1 MNDLIKFSAALTSK
15 FTRTKVKIEFVVGAT
30 SHLLVLSVK
39 QKNDSVDIVLTVK
52 SLRSTTVL
60 LQRKETTISSNK
72 CRA

>member
-1 MNDLIKFSAALTSK
+1 MNDLIKFLAALTSK
-15 FTRTKVKIEFVVGAT
+15 IIRTKVKIEFVVGAT
-30 SHLLVLSVK
+30 SHLLKHSVK